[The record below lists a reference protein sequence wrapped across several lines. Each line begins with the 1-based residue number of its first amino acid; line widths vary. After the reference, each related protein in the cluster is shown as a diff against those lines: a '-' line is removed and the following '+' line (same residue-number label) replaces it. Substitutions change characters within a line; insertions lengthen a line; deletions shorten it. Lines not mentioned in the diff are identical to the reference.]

1 MTPQE
6 QAIAFVRVARTGKLS
21 LREIAE
27 RAGLSLDQAREVLF
41 RGSQAGRLKVN
52 DENRQSIF
60 IEVVDPA

>member
-6 QAIAFVRVARTGKLS
+6 QAIVFVRVARTGKLS

-27 RAGLSLDQAREVLF
+27 RAGLSLDQAREVLT

-52 DENRQSIF
+52 DADRQNIYIMVVEN
-60 IEVVDPA
+60 D